1 MGHFRDVSKAVSA
14 ASATSCNLTLSS
26 GLILQLQAGCGHVFP
41 VWGVLIMLR
50 AISIRAASA
59 LALLEGIV
67 YFYLN
72 AWESCGEHHAL
83 VVGVLRALTLSSEAT
98 SAFSVTWT
106 QLFCWRAELSEDIS
120 NTFLKKER
128 KTGLCKST
136 CLKLYL
142 QNKSWVYPLA
152 VL

>member
-1 MGHFRDVSKAVSA
+1 
-14 ASATSCNLTLSS
+14 
-26 GLILQLQAGCGHVFP
+26 
-41 VWGVLIMLR
+41 MLR

-98 SAFSVTWT
+98 SAFSVT
-106 QLFCWRAELSEDIS
+106 
-120 NTFLKKER
+120 
-128 KTGLCKST
+128 
-136 CLKLYL
+136 
-142 QNKSWVYPLA
+142 
-152 VL
+152 